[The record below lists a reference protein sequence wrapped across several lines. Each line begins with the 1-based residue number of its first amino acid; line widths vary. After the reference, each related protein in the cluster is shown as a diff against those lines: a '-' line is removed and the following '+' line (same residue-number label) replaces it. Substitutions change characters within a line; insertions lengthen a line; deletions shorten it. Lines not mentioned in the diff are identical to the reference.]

1 MCIYV
6 CMYVGWQLCLQVIW
20 LQMRFLSQ
28 RKTKAKENICEQTNN
43 NNINKNKAEKLQE
56 NHQVMGNFFN
66 IACLLSAYK
75 HNGLICIMII
85 ESLKHKNF
93 IYDVYSL
100 YLEKKVYEGHSSTWP
115 II

>member
-1 MCIYV
+1 
-6 CMYVGWQLCLQVIW
+6 
-20 LQMRFLSQ
+20 MRFLSQ
-28 RKTKAKENICEQTNN
+28 RKTKAKENICEQT
-43 NNINKNKAEKLQE
+43 NKNKAEKLQE

-75 HNGLICIMII
+75 HYGLICIMLI
-85 ESLKHKNF
+85 ETYKHKNF